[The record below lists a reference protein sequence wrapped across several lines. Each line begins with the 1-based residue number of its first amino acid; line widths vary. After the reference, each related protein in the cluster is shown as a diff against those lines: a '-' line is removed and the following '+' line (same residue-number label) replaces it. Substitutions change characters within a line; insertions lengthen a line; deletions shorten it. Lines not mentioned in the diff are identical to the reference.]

1 MEDDNGRLT
10 IREQQADHE
19 QRIRSL
25 EKWRYAIPASLII
38 AVGTGVALVLRSF

>member
-38 AVGTGVALVLRSF
+38 ALAAGIGFILKAL